1 MEKVYLVTVLFH
13 KVFPYA
19 DILVTFFLTM
29 PAMDT
34 QYAFFRWN
42 NRIIRLVSKQF
53 PDRLFRARISLCDV
67 RVRLPEHHA
76 VIGRVVVQSRHRLYP
91 VRLFQ
96 VLSAP
101 LLVRHAVSEHVEE
114 RVGLG
119 GDLPVAFLHSVISGS
134 ECL

>member
-1 MEKVYLVTVLFH
+1 MFFTKI
-13 KVFPYA
+13 VF
-19 DILVTFFLTM
+19 ILSFAEIIQKI
-29 PAMDT
+29 AMKIEIS
-34 QYAFFRWN
+34 
-42 NRIIRLVSKQF
+42 IISRLQMAVQSYG
-53 PDRLFRARISLCDV
+53 ICT
-67 RVRLPEHHA
+67 VRLPKHHA

-91 VRLFQ
+91 ARLFQ